1 MANKFSY
8 YITELSKIW
17 WEWMKADGQ
26 ARDSSICYKKRKK
39 FAMRCEELISK
50 EYKIIDGINSLLE
63 KVANEQK

>member
-1 MANKFSY
+1 
-8 YITELSKIW
+8 
-17 WEWMKADGQ
+17 MKADGQ